1 MLKERIRN
9 FVAKRL
15 GIPENH
21 VPDGFTPIN
30 QRLPEDIFV
39 VAYPKSG
46 VTWFQNLLCGVVYG
60 VNPAISP
67 PHVVNDLV
75 PDVHYSAFYRRY
87 NTPMYFKSHERPRP
101 DFRRVVYLL
110 RDGRDVMV
118 SFKHYVEAVGGIP
131 LDFLQFV
138 TNEEHLFPCKWH
150 RHVEEWV
157 RNPFGAEIL
166 IIKYED
172 LLEQP
177 VLEME
182 RFCDFVKVSKDRNNI
197 SAVVE
202 AARFQQL
209 RTKEERYG
217 EHRPAIWPSR
227 DKHFF
232 RRGVVG
238 SHKDE
243 MPPNV
248 LEAFL
253 SDASETL
260 RRHGYP
266 LGKSSFKVAS
276 NMAGT

>member
-1 MLKERIRN
+1 M
-9 FVAKRL
+9 
-15 GIPENH
+15 NH
-21 VPDGFTPIN
+21 I
-30 QRLPEDIFV
+30 LPEDIFI

-46 VTWFQNLLCGVVYG
+46 ITWFQNLLCGVVYG
-60 VNPAISP
+60 VNPAMSP
-67 PHVVNDLV
+67 PHLVNDLV
-75 PDVHYSAFYRRY
+75 PDLHYGKYYRRY
-87 NTPMYFKSHERPRP
+87 NTPMYFKSHDRPRAE
-101 DFRRVVYLL
+101 FRRVVYLL

-138 TNEEHLFPCKWH
+138 TQEESLFPCKWH

-157 RNPFGAEIL
+157 RNPFGAEML

-172 LLEQP
+172 LLDQP

-182 RFCDFVKVSKDRNNI
+182 RFCDFVKVPRDRGHI
-197 SAVVE
+197 TAMVE
-202 AARFQQL
+202 ASRFDRL
-209 RTKEERYG
+209 RKKEDRFG
-217 EHRPAIWPSR
+217 SHRPVEWPS

-232 RRGVVG
+232 RRGIVG

-253 SDASETL
+253 SDAAETL

-266 LGKSSFKVAS
+266 LGGSSFKVAS
-276 NMAGT
+276 EMAGM